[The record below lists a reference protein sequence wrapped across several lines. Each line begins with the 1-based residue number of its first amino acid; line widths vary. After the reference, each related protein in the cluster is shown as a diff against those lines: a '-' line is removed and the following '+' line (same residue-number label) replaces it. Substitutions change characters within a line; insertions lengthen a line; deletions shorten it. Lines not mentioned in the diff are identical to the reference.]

1 MRLLAALSFGIVSL
15 AADRDPFDLY
25 LCDINILQDKG
36 IQAELKVG
44 EAQRAK
50 LNEHA
55 TWFDEE
61 AKRIESNA
69 AADSRV
75 ELLLTARAVF
85 KARVLDSLSDP
96 QVKRLAQLSLRAM
109 DIVAVLDLEIGK
121 KLGITEVQQKKLF
134 DEWKKTGEA
143 VAAALARVRKP
154 IVEKYRAKT
163 ADSDGE
169 RKALQ
174 AEMAKEIAET
184 DKTIQ
189 DEIQGHK
196 KAFEAT
202 VAKTL
207 SDGQK
212 KEWERLKGPPMSKS
226 PSDGT

>member
-1 MRLLAALSFGIVSL
+1 MKLLAALSFGIVSL

-36 IQAELKVG
+36 IQAELKVE

-55 TWFDEE
+55 TWFDQE

-69 AADSRV
+69 APDSRI
-75 ELLLTARAVF
+75 ELLLKARAVF

-121 KLGITEVQQKKLF
+121 KLGITEIQQKALF

-169 RKALQ
+169 RRALQ
-174 AEMAKEIAET
+174 AEMAKEIAEA
-184 DKTIQ
+184 DKTVQ
-189 DEIQGHK
+189 EEIQGLK

-207 SDGQK
+207 TDGQK
-212 KEWERLKGPPMSKS
+212 KEWERLKGPPLAKTSS
-226 PSDGT
+226 NGT